1 MKKIIII
8 LGIGFLLACDK
19 DEVSQVEM
27 PQPISILLAGEWVT
41 ISVQSDWCDFS
52 DLKNKLLEIKRINDE
67 EVAFDIFEYLKPMDT
82 SESNGN
88 TNTFIA
94 KEELIWKIK
103 DWENNRGESILELHS
118 LDNVILYID
127 IGMTL
132 DILSPDVIMIHFSI
146 SGGEPIGRCTY
157 TCTEEVCPF
166 IIPIISP
173 TIELKKRK

>member
-19 DEVSQVEM
+19 DEVPSEEI

-82 SESNGN
+82 TESNGN

-94 KEELIWKIK
+94 KEEVIWKIK
-103 DWENNRGESILELHS
+103 DWENNRGESILERPLH
-118 LDNVILYID
+118 
-127 IGMTL
+127 
-132 DILSPDVIMIHFSI
+132 
-146 SGGEPIGRCTY
+146 
-157 TCTEEVCPF
+157 
-166 IIPIISP
+166 
-173 TIELKKRK
+173 